1 MRWYIAS
8 LAWALTTIP
17 CLAESNTVAL
27 PATGP
32 VSVNVSYN
40 LQLPAGPGPDTAE
53 LLSRAERDAR
63 KSMYMLTSKEC
74 EDLLATIASSCQIT
88 AINVSTQINRYPG
101 QVPTLYISSNVSM
114 QIALK

>member
-1 MRWYIAS
+1 MRCAFAA
-8 LAWALTTIP
+8 LALALTAAP
-17 CLAESNTVAL
+17 AFAESNTMAL
-27 PATGP
+27 SATGP

-40 LQLPAGPGPDTAE
+40 LQLPAGPGPDTTE
-53 LLSRAERDAR
+53 LLSSVERNAR
-63 KSMYMLTSKEC
+63 KSMYTLAAKEC

-101 QVPTLYISSNVSM
+101 QMPTLYISSNVSM

>member
-1 MRWYIAS
+1 MHWFFSA
-8 LAWALTTIP
+8 LALALTAAP
-17 CLAESNTVAL
+17 VLAESTAMTL

-40 LQLPAGPGPDTAE
+40 LQLPAGPGPETAE
-53 LLSRAERDAR
+53 LLSGAERGAR
-63 KSMYMLTSKEC
+63 KSMYTLAAKEC
-74 EDLLATIASSCQIT
+74 GDLLATIASSCQIT

-101 QVPTLYISSNVSM
+101 QVPTLYISSNVSL

>member
-1 MRWYIAS
+1 MRCFFA
-8 LAWALTTIP
+8 ALTLALTAAP
-17 CLAESNTVAL
+17 ALAESNAIAL

-32 VSVNVSYN
+32 VNVNVSYN

-53 LLSRAERDAR
+53 LLSSAERDAR
-63 KSMYMLTSKEC
+63 KSMYTLAAKEC
-74 EDLLATIASSCQIT
+74 EALLATIASSCQIT